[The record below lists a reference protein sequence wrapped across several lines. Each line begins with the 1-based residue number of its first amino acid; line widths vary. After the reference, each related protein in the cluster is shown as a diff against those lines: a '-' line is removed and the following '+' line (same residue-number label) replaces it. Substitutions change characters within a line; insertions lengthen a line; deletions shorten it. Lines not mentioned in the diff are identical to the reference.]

1 MLVVLT
7 EACCNEV
14 NVQIAQRDDFIQK
27 DLLKFRRRILQ
38 GFMKKRQVTVS
49 DRSSNS
55 MEMKEKWLRSD
66 KWYTT
71 GLLLYEIDV
80 SVSHTQRRCFGS
92 GMWERISSQ
101 NVVVCHFK

>member
-55 MEMKEKWLRSD
+55 MEMKEK
-66 KWYTT
+66 
-71 GLLLYEIDV
+71 
-80 SVSHTQRRCFGS
+80 
-92 GMWERISSQ
+92 
-101 NVVVCHFK
+101 